1 MPINYNDSLDDQ
13 LAFDACLTF
22 TGGQV
27 SNVRSTL
34 LDKAQYSDGKN
45 MDIDRFGAL
54 VTRRGAKRELGGL
67 LDENWEDV
75 SGVGTG
81 EWENYENN
89 WTGDPTVR
97 CDSIGYFDTSALEQL
112 VAVSDQKVY
121 KNANGTWTDVTA
133 LGDGYIPAAGAN
145 VEMAQLVDK
154 LYLTDGTNNVHSYT
168 GTVFADEGTGS
179 IGSKPPIC
187 KYLISH
193 TNRLFAGGV
202 IATPDALFASDLLD
216 GQTWDNTNFQI
227 RIGGDTGDPITG
239 LASWMGHT
247 LVVFKQRSCYA
258 VTSNPQETTAATW
271 TVENIDSKIGCV
283 SHRSIAQVGQD
294 IFFLAPDGIRTVKS
308 ILEGAGRAVSE
319 PISVG
324 IQDLI
329 DTINWNASIDQAAA
343 VFWRNHYILS
353 VPTGSSVVNNTC
365 IVFNTVTRAFVGSW
379 TWDATQFATSA
390 FSGEVRLL
398 FSTEEGKAMFYQD
411 HVKVA
416 SETAEAYQDD
426 GEDYESHILTRGL
439 SFGEQFS
446 EVLPNHVE
454 LELKPAL
461 ADRVNIRASMDEGEE
476 QVVNQTPVNTTTGT
490 VTLPFKLPVT
500 FPRTTPIINS
510 YNLINKGPCREIQF
524 KVRTDGGKMHLRSVR
539 ASAYVNTITQET

>member
-1 MPINYNDSLDDQ
+1 M
-13 LAFDACLTF
+13 
-22 TGGQV
+22 TGY
-27 SNVRSTL
+27 T
-34 LDKAQYSDGKN
+34 
-45 MDIDRFGAL
+45 
-54 VTRRGAKRELGGL
+54 
-67 LDENWEDV
+67 
-75 SGVGTG
+75 
-81 EWENYENN
+81 
-89 WTGDPTVR
+89 
-97 CDSIGYFDTSALEQL
+97 
-112 VAVSDQKVY
+112 
-121 KNANGTWTDVTA
+121 
-133 LGDGYIPAAGAN
+133 PAASAN

-154 LYLTDGTNNVHSYT
+154 LYLTDGTNNVRSYN
-168 GTVFADEGTGS
+168 GTAFTDEGTGT
-179 IGSKPPIC
+179 GNPPIC
-187 KYLISH
+187 KYLIAH
-193 TNRLFAGGV
+193 TNRLFAGGC
-202 IATPDALFASDLLD
+202 ATPDALFASDLID
-216 GQTWDNTNFQI
+216 GQTWDNVNFQI

-258 VTSNPQETTAATW
+258 VTSDPQETTAATW
-271 TVENIDSKIGCV
+271 TVENTDTRIGCV

-365 IVFNTVTRAFVGSW
+365 IVFNTVTKSFVGSW

-411 HVKVA
+411 HVKVT
-416 SETAEAYQDD
+416 SETAESYKDD
-426 GEDYESHILTRGL
+426 GESYESHIMTRGL
-439 SFGEQFS
+439 SFGQQFN
-446 EVLPNHVE
+446 EILPNHVE

-461 ADRVNIRASMDEGEE
+461 ADRVDIRVALDDGEE
-476 QVVNQTPVNTTTGT
+476 KVVNQTPVVGTTAGT
-490 VTLPFKLPVT
+490 VTLPFWLPVT
-500 FPRTTPIINS
+500 FPRTVPTLNS
-510 YNLINKGPCREIQF
+510 YNLINNGPCREMQF
-524 KVRTDGGKMHLRSVR
+524 KVRTDGGKMHLRSIR
-539 ASAYVNTITQET
+539 ASAYVNTIKQES

>member
-34 LDKAQYSDGKN
+34 LDQAQYSEGKN

-75 SGVGTG
+75 STN
-81 EWENYENN
+81 WEAYDNN
-89 WTGDPTVR
+89 WTGDPAVR

-121 KNANGTWTDVTA
+121 KNANATWSEVT
-133 LGDGYIPAAGAN
+133 GYTPAAGVN

-154 LYLTDGTNNVHSYT
+154 FYLTDGTNNVRSYNGSAFT
-168 GTVFADEGTGS
+168 DEGTGS
-179 IGSKPPIC
+179 GNPPIC

-202 IATPDALFASDLLD
+202 IATPDALFASDLID
-216 GQTWDNTNFQI
+216 GSTWDNVNFQI
-227 RIGGDTGDPITG
+227 RIGGDSGDPITG

-271 TVENIDSKIGCV
+271 TVENIDTKIGCV

-365 IVFNTVTRAFVGSW
+365 IVFNTVTRSFVGSW
-379 TWDATQFATSA
+379 SWDATQFATSA

-398 FSTEEGKAMFYQD
+398 FSTEEGKTMFYQD

-416 SETAEAYQDD
+416 SETSEAYQDD
-426 GEDYESHILTRGL
+426 GVDYESYILTRGL
-439 SFGEQFS
+439 SFGQQFN

-461 ADRVNIRASMDEGEE
+461 ADRVNIRVALDEGEE
-476 QVVNQTPVNTTTGT
+476 KVINQTPVNTTTGT
-490 VTLPFKLPVT
+490 VTLPFVLPVT
-500 FPRTTPIINS
+500 FPRTAPIINS
-510 YNLINKGPCREIQF
+510 YNLINNGPCREMQF
-524 KVRTDGGKMHLRSVR
+524 KVRTDGGKMHLRSIR
-539 ASAYVNTITQET
+539 ASAYVNTLKQET

>member
-34 LDKAQYSDGKN
+34 LDQAQYSEGKN

-54 VTRRGAKRELGGL
+54 VTRRGAERELGGL
-67 LDENWEDV
+67 LDEKWEDV
-75 SGVGTG
+75 STN
-81 EWENYENN
+81 WESYTNN
-89 WTGDPTVR
+89 WTGDPAVR

-121 KNANGTWTDVTA
+121 KNANSNWIEVP
-133 LGDGYIPAAGAN
+133 GYTPAAGVN

-154 LYLTDGTNNVHSYT
+154 FYLTDGTNNVRSYNGTAFTDELT
-168 GTVFADEGTGS
+168 GVGN
-179 IGSKPPIC
+179 PPIC

-202 IATPDALFASDLLD
+202 TATPDALFASDLID
-216 GQTWDNTNFQI
+216 GSTWDNVNFQI
-227 RIGGDTGDPITG
+227 RIGGDSGDPITG

-271 TVENIDSKIGCV
+271 TVENIDTKIGCV

-353 VPTGSSVVNNTC
+353 VPTGSSVTNNTC

-416 SETAEAYQDD
+416 SETAAAYQDD
-426 GEDYESHILTRGL
+426 GENYESHILTRGL
-439 SFGEQFS
+439 SFGQQFN
-446 EVLPNHVE
+446 EILPNHVE

-476 QVVNQTPVNTTTGT
+476 VVINQTPISSTTST
-490 VTLPFKLPVT
+490 VTLPFVLPIA
-500 FPRTTPIINS
+500 FPKTAPIINS
-510 YNLINKGPCREIQF
+510 YNLINNGPCREIQF
-524 KVRTDGGKMHLRSVR
+524 KIRTDGGKLHLRSIR
-539 ASAYVNTITQET
+539 ASAYVNTLTQET